1 MLIRSAFLLSTISIM
16 ALFISGCKGQG
27 NKTAPASNA
36 AAGENIEFADIGIP
50 ENMAASDTSPGWK
63 QDGQKILVTGTVY
76 QPDGKTPAPGVII
89 YYYHTNTAGKY
100 LHKPEEKRSM
110 PPNEQGQT
118 HGYIRGWMK
127 TDANGRY
134 ALYTVRPGTYPSR
147 DFPAHIHLTLK
158 ENGPV
163 KEYYID
169 DCVFDDDRLL
179 TSAYRQKMENRA
191 GSGVLRMFRKGDL
204 MIGERNMILGLNV
217 PGYPKQPSSAIE
229 SGKNIEEDV
238 FSFTP
243 THVWGPDKGTK
254 TCPVCK
260 YGWYQGILYFAGDK
274 SDWNEIKEW
283 LSYLERESIRRNKY
297 LKVFFIYG
305 IGDSMT
311 KEETKNRLEE
321 IGKSLKLEKLAL
333 TYVPSFNDQESD
345 VYLNK
350 INPEAESTFI
360 LYKRSRIRDKYINL
374 KPTQQNFSVISQ
386 SLDNALNEYFDV
398 PKQ

>member
-1 MLIRSAFLLSTISIM
+1 MPIRSTFSLCTIFILI
-16 ALFISGCKGQG
+16 LFISGCKGQV
-27 NKTAPASNA
+27 NKTSPASNA
-36 AAGENIEFADIGIP
+36 AAGENIEFGEIGMPANI
-50 ENMAASDTSPGWK
+50 AASDTSPGWK

-76 QPDGKTPAPGVII
+76 QRDGKTPAPGVII

-127 TDANGRY
+127 TDANGKY

-147 DFPAHIHLTLK
+147 DFPAHIHLTIK

-191 GSGVLRMFRKGDL
+191 GSGVLRMFRKDNL

-217 PGYPKQPSSAIE
+217 PGYPKQDSAAME

-243 THVWGPDKGTK
+243 THAWGPDKGTK

-260 YGWYQGILYFAGDK
+260 YGWYQGILYFAGNK
-274 SDWNEIKEW
+274 SDWNEIKAW
-283 LSYLERESIRRNKY
+283 LSYLEIESIRRNKF
-297 LKVFFIYG
+297 LKVFFIYSING
-305 IGDSMT
+305 SMT
-311 KEETKNRLEE
+311 NEEAKKSLEE
-321 IGKSLKLEKLAL
+321 IGRSLKLEKLAL
-333 TYVPSFNDQESD
+333 TYVSSFNDRESD

-350 INPEAESTFI
+350 INPEAENTFI
-360 LYKRSRIRDKYINL
+360 LYKRSRIFDKYINL
-374 KPTQQNFSVISQ
+374 KPTQENFSIISQ
-386 SLDNALNEYFDV
+386 RLNNALNEYFDV